1 MSKLGGLPAA
11 IFVSFYR
18 LRPSTYSPGG
28 QGLGSEVKLA
38 SCEHAVLSTSLP
50 LTSAADEAQRRA
62 MGGRLAG
69 LRWRCTV

>member
-18 LRPSTYSPGG
+18 LRPSTIRPG

-38 SCEHAVLSTSLP
+38 SSE
-50 LTSAADEAQRRA
+50 Q
-62 MGGRLAG
+62 
-69 LRWRCTV
+69 